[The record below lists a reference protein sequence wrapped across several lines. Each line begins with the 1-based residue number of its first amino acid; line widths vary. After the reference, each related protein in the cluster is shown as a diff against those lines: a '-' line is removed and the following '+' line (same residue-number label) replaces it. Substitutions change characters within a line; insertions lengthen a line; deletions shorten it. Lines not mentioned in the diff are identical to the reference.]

1 MTDKWERYARQLM
14 LKEVGEEGQKKLNA
28 AKVLVV
34 GAGGLGS
41 PVLLYLAG
49 AGVGTIGIV
58 DADVVS
64 LTNLQRQVLY
74 TEDEIGKSKVLCAK
88 HRIEQLNA
96 DITINTYQL
105 RLDEDNADEII
116 SRYDLVLSC
125 VDNFS
130 TRKLLCNVCNKQDKI
145 LIHAAVVDFQFE
157 IAVFAPHAKV
167 DYNALYA
174 DYQDDE
180 MKVTPILGTTAGITG
195 VMQALEAIKIICG
208 LDNQLIGK
216 QLIYNTLTFELHILD
231 LS

>member
-157 IAVFAPHAKV
+157 IAVFAPHAKL

-180 MKVTPILGTTAGITG
+180 MKVTPILGTTAGMAG

-216 QLIYNTLTFELHILD
+216 QLIYNTLTFDMHILD

>member
-180 MKVTPILGTTAGITG
+180 MKVTPILGTTAGMAG
-195 VMQALEAIKIICG
+195 LMQATEAIKIICG

-216 QLIYNTLTFELHILD
+216 QLIYNTLTFDMHILD

>member
-74 TEDEIGKSKVLCAK
+74 TENEIGKSKVLCAK

-130 TRKLLCNVCNKQDKI
+130 TRRLLCKACNRNDKI

-157 IAVFAPHAKV
+157 IAVFAPHAKL

-180 MKVTPILGTTAGITG
+180 MKVTPILGTTAGMAG
-195 VMQALEAIKIICG
+195 LMQATEAIKIICDLG
-208 LDNQLIGK
+208 SQLIGK

>member
-88 HRIEQLNA
+88 SRIEQLNA
-96 DITINTYQL
+96 DIAINAYKV
-105 RLDEDNADEII
+105 RLDENNADEIVGA
-116 SRYDLVLSC
+116 YDLVLSC

-180 MKVTPILGTTAGITG
+180 MKVTPILGTTAGMAG

-216 QLIYNTLTFELHILD
+216 QLIYNTLTFDMHILD

>member
-49 AGVGTIGIV
+49 VGIV

-130 TRKLLCNVCNKQDKI
+130 TRRLLCKACNSNDKI

-174 DYQDDE
+174 DYPDDE
-180 MKVTPILGTTAGITG
+180 MKVTPILGTTAGMAG
-195 VMQALEAIKIICG
+195 VMQALEAVKIICG

-216 QLIYNTLTFELHILD
+216 QLIYNTLTFDMHILD
-231 LS
+231 L

>member
-157 IAVFAPHAKV
+157 IAVCAPHAKV

-216 QLIYNTLTFELHILD
+216 QLIYNTLTFDMHILD

>member
-130 TRKLLCNVCNKQDKI
+130 TRRLLCKACNRNDKI

-157 IAVFAPHAKV
+157 IAVFAPHAKL
-167 DYNALYA
+167 DYNQLYA

-180 MKVTPILGTTAGITG
+180 MKVTPIMGTTAGMAG
-195 VMQALEAIKIICG
+195 LMQATEAIKIICG
-208 LDNQLIGK
+208 LGSQLIGK
-216 QLIYNTLTFELHILD
+216 QLIYNTLTFELYILD

>member
-130 TRKLLCNVCNKQDKI
+130 TRRLLCKACNRNDKI

-157 IAVFAPHAKV
+157 IAVFAPHAKL

-180 MKVTPILGTTAGITG
+180 MKVTPILGTTAGMAG
-195 VMQALEAIKIICG
+195 LMQATEAIKIICG
-208 LDNQLIGK
+208 LGSQLIGK

>member
-49 AGVGTIGIV
+49 AGVGTLGIV

-74 TEDEIGKSKVLCAK
+74 TENEIGKSKVLCAK

-105 RLDEDNADEII
+105 RLDEDNADKII

-130 TRKLLCNVCNKQDKI
+130 TRRLLCKACNRNDKI

-157 IAVFAPHAKV
+157 IAVFAPHAKL

-180 MKVTPILGTTAGITG
+180 MKVTPIMGTTAGMAG
-195 VMQALEAIKIICG
+195 LMQAIEAIKIICG
-208 LDNQLIGK
+208 LGSQLIGK

>member
-88 HRIEQLNA
+88 SRIEQLNA
-96 DITINTYQL
+96 DIAINAYQV
-105 RLDEDNADEII
+105 RLDENNADEIVGA
-116 SRYDLVLSC
+116 YDLVLSC

-216 QLIYNTLTFELHILD
+216 QLIYNTLTFDMHILD
-231 LS
+231 L

>member
-216 QLIYNTLTFELHILD
+216 QLIYNTLTFDMHILD
-231 LS
+231 L

>member
-157 IAVFAPHAKV
+157 IAVFAPHTKV

-216 QLIYNTLTFELHILD
+216 QLIYNTLTFDMHILD
-231 LS
+231 L

>member
-96 DITINTYQL
+96 DIAINAYQV
-105 RLDEDNADEII
+105 RLDENNADEIVGA
-116 SRYDLVLSC
+116 YDLVLSC

-157 IAVFAPHAKV
+157 IAVFAPHAKL

-180 MKVTPILGTTAGITG
+180 MKVTPILGTTAGMAG
-195 VMQALEAIKIICG
+195 VMQALEAVKIICG

-216 QLIYNTLTFELHILD
+216 QLIYNTLTFDMHILD

>member
-96 DITINTYQL
+96 DIAINAYQV
-105 RLDEDNADEII
+105 RLDENNADEIVGA
-116 SRYDLVLSC
+116 YDLVLSC

-167 DYNALYA
+167 DYNALYS

>member
-116 SRYDLVLSC
+116 SRYDFVLSC

-208 LDNQLIGK
+208 LDRQLIGK
-216 QLIYNTLTFELHILD
+216 QLIYNTLTFDMHILD
-231 LS
+231 L

>member
-174 DYQDDE
+174 DYQDEE
-180 MKVTPILGTTAGITG
+180 MKVTPILGTTAGMAG

-216 QLIYNTLTFELHILD
+216 QLIYNTLTFDMHILD
-231 LS
+231 L

>member
-208 LDNQLIGK
+208 LDRQLIGK
-216 QLIYNTLTFELHILD
+216 QLIYNTLTFDMHILD
-231 LS
+231 L

>member
-96 DITINTYQL
+96 DITITTYQL

-130 TRKLLCNVCNKQDKI
+130 TRRLLCKACNSNDKI

-180 MKVTPILGTTAGITG
+180 MKVTPILGTTAGMAG
-195 VMQALEAIKIICG
+195 VMQALEAVKIICG

-216 QLIYNTLTFELHILD
+216 QLIYNTLTFDMHILD

>member
-174 DYQDDE
+174 DYQDEE
-180 MKVTPILGTTAGITG
+180 MKVTPILGTTAGMAG

-208 LDNQLIGK
+208 LDRQLIGK

>member
-74 TEDEIGKSKVLCAK
+74 TEDEIGESKVLCAK

-130 TRKLLCNVCNKQDKI
+130 TRRLLCKACNSNDKI

-180 MKVTPILGTTAGITG
+180 MKVTPILGTTAGMAG
-195 VMQALEAIKIICG
+195 LMQATEAIKIICG
-208 LDNQLIGK
+208 LGSQLIGK

>member
-157 IAVFAPHAKV
+157 IAVFAPHAKL

-180 MKVTPILGTTAGITG
+180 MKVTPILGTTAGMAG
-195 VMQALEAIKIICG
+195 LMQATEAIKIICG

-216 QLIYNTLTFELHILD
+216 QLIYNTLTFDMHILD
-231 LS
+231 L

>member
-180 MKVTPILGTTAGITG
+180 MKVTPILGTTAGMAG
-195 VMQALEAIKIICG
+195 LMQAIEAIKIICG

>member
-216 QLIYNTLTFELHILD
+216 QLIYNTLTFDMHILD